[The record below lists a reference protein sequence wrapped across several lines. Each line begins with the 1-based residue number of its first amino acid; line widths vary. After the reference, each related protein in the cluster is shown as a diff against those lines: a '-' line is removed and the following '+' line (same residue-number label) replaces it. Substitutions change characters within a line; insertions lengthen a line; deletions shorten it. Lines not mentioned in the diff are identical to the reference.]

1 MRHLRSQRGFTL
13 IELMTVLAIVA
24 VMTLLFAGLSTGG
37 GKGSPNTTADQVV
50 GMMGFARLRAEAK
63 RTTHKVQIEPTV
75 ISVWEAD
82 STGFVAATYAQN
94 KVVSSID
101 IPSGVVVWN
110 TAGNTQFN
118 AGATPTQGSGFNVGI
133 EFKPDGTASYCA
145 PACAQTGSTVFLTD
159 VREQSKYRVF
169 VYRTT
174 GNAQARDG
182 W

>member
-1 MRHLRSQRGFTL
+1 MMRRQRGFTL

-24 VMTLLFAGLSTGG
+24 ILTLLLAGLSSGG

-63 RTTHKVQIEPTV
+63 RTIHKVQIEPTV
-75 ISVWEAD
+75 ISIWEAND
-82 STGFVAATYAQN
+82 AGFSTASYTQN
-94 KVVSSID
+94 KIVSSID

-110 TAGNTQFN
+110 TAGNTQ
-118 AGATPTQGSGFNVGI
+118 ATGGATPSKGSGFNVSF
-133 EFKPDGTASYCA
+133 EFKPDGTS
-145 PACAQTGSTVFLTD
+145 TGGTVFLTD
-159 VREQSKYRVF
+159 QREQSKYRVF
-169 VYRTT
+169 IYKTT

>member
-1 MRHLRSQRGFTL
+1 MRRSQRGFTL

-24 VMTLLFAGLSTGG
+24 ILTTVLAGLSSGG
-37 GKGSPNTTADQVV
+37 GKGSPNTTSDQVV

-63 RTTHKVQIEPTV
+63 RTIHKIQIEPTV

-82 STGFVAATYAQN
+82 KAGFATPTYLEN
-94 KVVSSID
+94 KIVSSID
-101 IPSGVVVWN
+101 VPSGVVVWN
-110 TAGNTQFN
+110 TATNTQSA
-118 AGATPTQGSGFNVGI
+118 AGATPTQGSGFNVAI
-133 EFKPDGTASYCA
+133 EFKPDGSS
-145 PACAQTGSTVFLTD
+145 TGGTVFLTN
-159 VREQSKYRVF
+159 RQETSKYRVF